1 MLKRKNM
8 ELRTYQTEIS
18 DKAADL
24 LNKYKIAY
32 LSMDVRTGKTITSLE
47 ACRKYGAKKVLFVT
61 KKKAIGSIQA
71 DAKHFPT
78 LAVDVINYESI
89 SRMAGNDYDIVCVDE
104 AHSLGAYP
112 KPAKRVKD
120 IMNFTRN
127 KPIIFLSGTPAPE
140 SHSQLYHQ
148 FYISSFSPFKDY
160 RNFYGWAKSFVNVG
174 KKYLYNREINDYSN
188 AMIDEIKKRIEHL
201 MLSFSQSDAGFEVK
215 LIEKIIY
222 TPMSEIQK
230 TIIERLLK
238 DNIVT
243 GKSGA
248 VILADTAVKLQSKI
262 HQVCSGTVLDE
273 DSKYIVLNTNKA
285 EKIKAEFAGR
295 RIAIYYKFRGEL
307 DVLKKTFGNEYT
319 ELPDDFQNG
328 TKRVFLSQFVSG
340 REGIRL
346 DFADAIIFYN
356 IDFSYLSYHQA
367 KNRIISKDRTEPAF
381 LFWMFSEGGI
391 EQKIYKAVTNKKDYT
406 NHFFKKDYG
415 VKISSKENQTT

>member
-1 MLKRKNM
+1 MI
-8 ELRTYQTEIS
+8 LRPYQNEIS
-18 DKAADL
+18 DKAAEL
-24 LNKYKIAY
+24 LRKYKIAY

-61 KKKAIGSIQA
+61 KKKAIGSIES
-71 DAKHFPT
+71 DAKHFPALT
-78 LAVDVINYESI
+78 VDVINYESV
-89 SRMAGNDYDIVCVDE
+89 SKMAGRDYDIVCVDE

-120 IMNFTRN
+120 VMNFTRN
-127 KPIIFLSGTPAPE
+127 KPIIYLSGTPAPE

-148 FYISSFSPFKDY
+148 FYISSFSPFKEF

-188 AMIDEIKKRIEHL
+188 AMIDAIKKRIEHL

-215 LIEKIIY
+215 LVEKIIY
-222 TPMSEIQK
+222 TPMSDIQK

-238 DNIVT
+238 DNVVT
-243 GKSGA
+243 GRSGA
-248 VILADTAVKLQSKI
+248 IILADTAVKLQSKI
-262 HQVCSGTVLDE
+262 HQICSGTVLDE
-273 DSKYIVLNTNKA
+273 ESKYIVINTNKA
-285 EKIKAEFAGR
+285 EKIKELFVGKK
-295 RIAIYYKFRGEL
+295 IAIFYKFRGEL
-307 DVLKKTFGNEYT
+307 DVLKKTFDNEYT
-319 ELPDDFQNG
+319 ELPEDFQSG
-328 TKRVFLSQFVSG
+328 IKRVFLSQFVSG

-367 KNRIISKDRTEPAF
+367 KNRIISKDRTEPAY
-381 LFWMFSEGGI
+381 LFWMFSDGGI

-415 VKISSKENQTT
+415 VKISSKADKTT

>member
-1 MLKRKNM
+1 M
-8 ELRTYQTEIS
+8 ELRQYQVEIS
-18 DKAADL
+18 DKASDL

-47 ACRKYGAKKVLFVT
+47 TCRKYGAKKVLFVT
-61 KKKAIGSIQA
+61 KKKAIGSIQS

-78 LAVDVINYESI
+78 LAVDVINYESV
-89 SRMAGNDYDIVCVDE
+89 SKMAGNDYDIICVDE
-104 AHSLGAYP
+104 SHSLGAYP

-148 FYISSFSPFKDY
+148 FYISSFSPFKEF

-188 AMIDEIKKRIEHL
+188 AMIEEIKKRIEHL

-215 LIEKIIY
+215 LVEKIIY

-285 EKIKAEFAGR
+285 EKIKSEFAGK
-295 RIAIYYKFRGEL
+295 RIAVYYKFRGEL
-307 DVLKKTFGNEYT
+307 DVLKKTFDNEYT
-319 ELPDDFQNG
+319 EMPEDFQSG

-356 IDFSYLSYHQA
+356 IDFSYLSYHQT

-381 LFWMFSEGGI
+381 LFWMFSDGGI

-415 VKISSKENQTT
+415 VKISSKKN